1 MRLFTYT
8 SALYTAKTL
17 HINGY
22 AANVQGYRYFVFQ
35 TITQVNQT
43 IWKTVSLYPRTS

>member
-1 MRLFTYT
+1 MRLITYT

-22 AANVQGYRYFVFQ
+22 TANVQGYRYFVFQ
-35 TITQVNQT
+35 TTTPVNKT
-43 IWKTVSLYPRTS
+43 GWKTVSL